1 VDKHTSILT
10 ALFVAV
16 VSLAAA
22 GCELVAS
29 GDTNLIAGTGGAG
42 GATTG
47 TTTGTT
53 TSSTTGTTTS
63 TTTGTTTSS
72 TTGTTS
78 TTTSTTT
85 SSTGSGMGGMPGCDG
100 GPACMVD
107 GDCQGDANGCVAGAC
122 ISACCGTSDVDAGTS
137 CPGPDG
143 GAEEVCD
150 GNGNCVACNV
160 PADCAAQATVCVTNT
175 CMGNACG
182 TTNAAVG
189 TACADSGGVVCD
201 GSGICVGCNT
211 SADCSGGAVCETGG
225 NTCVGCNAD
234 ADCAG
239 GEVCDTEASA
249 CVQCNTSADCA
260 GGDVCKTGGNTCVRC
275 NVDADCA
282 GGEVCDTESNACV
295 QCNTSADC
303 TGGEVCKTGG
313 NTCVTC
319 NTSADCTGGE
329 VCKTGGNTCV
339 TCNTS
344 ADCTDGMLC
353 VVEANACVQ
362 CIRPTDCAPQTTTC
376 KSDTCT
382 AHACGVT
389 DASQGTACSDSG
401 GVVCDGAGTCVAC
414 NVDADCPS
422 PAPICVAGACLAPTT
437 LTNLELIDLPNG
449 WIVSGNCGE
458 FKLFVYDASDTL
470 LDPAVGADLS
480 IPLAPGTYTYTLLGA
495 GYTDNGGSDP
505 NLASL
510 NITTSAGGFQVTTAA
525 LGGPVTL
532 GDITLQVTSFVAGE
546 QAGSDNVS
554 PCSTSPSSTPE
565 ILATVTLVSAPAP

>member
-225 NTCVGCNAD
+225 NTCVGCN
-234 ADCAG
+234 
-239 GEVCDTEASA
+239 
-249 CVQCNTSADCA
+249 
-260 GGDVCKTGGNTCVRC
+260 
-275 NVDADCA
+275 VDADCA

-295 QCNTSADC
+295 Q
-303 TGGEVCKTGG
+303 
-313 NTCVTC
+313 C